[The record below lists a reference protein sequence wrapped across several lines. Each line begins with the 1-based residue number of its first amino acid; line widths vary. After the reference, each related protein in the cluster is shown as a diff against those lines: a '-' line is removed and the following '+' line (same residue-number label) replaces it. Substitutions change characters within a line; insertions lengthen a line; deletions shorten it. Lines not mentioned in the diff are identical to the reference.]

1 MTIVQDEL
9 MHYGVLGMKWGKRR
23 FQNEDGTLT
32 KAGQKKVHAQ
42 YKKHEVAGDEELRR
56 RYNDMYVDSYNK
68 AANKMNNGG
77 IDKFNASQQKK
88 YGKNYTERE
97 GYIDD
102 YEKIFSK
109 ELSKVMIK
117 S

>member
-1 MTIVQDEL
+1 MTTVQDEL
-9 MHYGVLGMKWGKRR
+9 IHYGVLGMKWGKRR

-77 IDKFNASQQKK
+77 H
-88 YGKNYTERE
+88 R
-97 GYIDD
+97 
-102 YEKIFSK
+102 
-109 ELSKVMIK
+109 
-117 S
+117 